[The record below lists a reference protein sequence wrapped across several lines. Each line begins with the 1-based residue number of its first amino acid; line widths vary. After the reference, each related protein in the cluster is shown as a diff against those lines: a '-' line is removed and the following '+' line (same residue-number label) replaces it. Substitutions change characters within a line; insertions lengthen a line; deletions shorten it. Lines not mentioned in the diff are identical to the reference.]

1 MFVLLLTI
9 KQEDVDNGNAER
21 EREKNHAS
29 MGSFVCVQGDRC
41 ILYIPTSLPSPSP
54 TACHIQKP
62 GKLQTNQVNKANK
75 SLPEKEKQPCLI
87 ITETYD
93 DYEGRGRLK
102 NTLSPAITFL
112 SVSHL
117 ITTFFPPFFLAE
129 SGRQAFVES
138 DGIRVLYNSAQDV
151 SDSREVE
158 SLIMLASLIMR
169 KCCPRNRLPLENVL
183 SAITFPLPHSDVHIP
198 ECYTLPEFQGTSQSP
213 CCKPLHLAD
222 H

>member
-1 MFVLLLTI
+1 MQYPVPVWQVACARKVI
-9 KQEDVDNGNAER
+9 DV
-21 EREKNHAS
+21 
-29 MGSFVCVQGDRC
+29 
-41 ILYIPTSLPSPSP
+41 YIPTYFPSPSP
-54 TACHIQKP
+54 TASHVQKP
-62 GKLQTNQVNKANK
+62 GKLQTNQVNKSNK
-75 SLPEKEKQPCLI
+75 SLPEKEKQPYFI
-87 ITETYD
+87 ITETYY

-102 NTLSPAITFL
+102 ILSILQSL
-112 SVSHL
+112 SCQLCISLLH
-117 ITTFFPPFFLAE
+117 FPPFFLAE

-213 CCKPLHLAD
+213 CGEPLHSAD